1 MQFGSVS
8 AEIEQSRMR
17 YKEWQNITSG
27 LRGSDNLPVC
37 QRYSD
42 AAVKNYLNEQAT
54 QGINTHRLDL
64 LKLHPEL

>member
-1 MQFGSVS
+1 MLKLNK
-8 AEIEQSRMR
+8 ARMR

-27 LRGSDNLPVC
+27 LCGSGNLPVC

-42 AAVKNYLNEQAT
+42 AAVKNYLNEQTT